1 MYLIYM
7 SSDEA
12 TQHNGENKM
21 KNTTEFLIDYD
32 LEDGF
37 AFLWNDELDKN
48 VFQVCLVQRKD
59 GKGYRKAIRE
69 SDCGWNEGICGGLNF
84 ASSTGETIK
93 IVKAFFFTEAR
104 KAGIKII

>member
-1 MYLIYM
+1 
-7 SSDEA
+7 
-12 TQHNGENKM
+12 M

-32 LEDGF
+32 LENGF
-37 AFLWNDELDKN
+37 AFLWNDELDKP

-59 GKGYRKAIRE
+59 GKGYRKAILER
-69 SDCGWNEGICGGLNF
+69 DCGWNEGICGGLNF
-84 ASSTGETIK
+84 TNSTGETIK